1 MKKVAIK
8 PEFRPNIAKEEE
20 IKTSGATDEEKA
32 LYSMSGSKGWTIL
45 KEYIDNQIEV
55 LDNINEKAMEAGQNF
70 EEIGKN
76 TVVSNLAKAVIK
88 RILNKVADAK
98 EACERPD
105 GTTR

>member
-20 IKTSGATDEEKA
+20 IKKTGATDEEKA
-32 LYSMSGSKGWTIL
+32 LYSMSGSKGWRIL
-45 KEYIDNQIEV
+45 EEYIDDQIHA
-55 LDNINEKAMEAGQNF
+55 LDNINEKAMEVGQNF

-76 TVVSNLAKAVIK
+76 TVISSLAKKIIE